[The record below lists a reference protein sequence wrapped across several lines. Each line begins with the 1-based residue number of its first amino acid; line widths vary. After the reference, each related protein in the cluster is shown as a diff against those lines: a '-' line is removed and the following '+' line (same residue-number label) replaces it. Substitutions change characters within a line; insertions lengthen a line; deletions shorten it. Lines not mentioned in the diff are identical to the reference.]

1 MDPKA
6 RLWIGSTLLVVILIN
21 YILIGAPL
29 LSKSGAVQA
38 KAKAILIK
46 QSKSSNI
53 FTNNSDDEYLI
64 DVFRKEKSAIDT
76 KLTILNAVAVTLAL
90 IAASWTVFG
99 LIFRR
104 RS

>member
-1 MDPKA
+1 MNPNA
-6 RLWIGSTLLVVILIN
+6 RLWVGATLLAVILVN
-21 YILIGAPL
+21 YILIGVPL
-29 LSKSGAVQA
+29 ISKSNSIQG

-46 QSKSSNI
+46 QAKSSGI
-53 FTNNSDDEYLI
+53 FNNSDDEYLI

-76 KLTILNAVAVTLAL
+76 RITILNAVAATLAF

-104 RS
+104 K